1 MPYDTKRRGRRRRN
15 GPCFRAVQARAG
27 ARAEITIHDKRES
40 LTFWL
45 EKEGATM
52 YELSVYPITLNL
64 WRWEIRCGGALLRC
78 GTAPTREAAAMY
90 VNDVVKN

>member
-1 MPYDTKRRGRRRRN
+1 
-15 GPCFRAVQARAG
+15 
-27 ARAEITIHDKRES
+27 
-40 LTFWL
+40 
-45 EKEGATM
+45 M
-52 YELSVYPITLNL
+52 YQLSVYPITPNL